1 MNFNGSGGLMFL
13 IIAGL
18 WVWVFVPTWFKRSQ
32 EKQLEKSSSIATR
45 AEIKNVR
52 AASTKSSISK
62 LAEQNFRLT
71 MTQRIFTG
79 LAFFAFAG
87 VISSIFMAVSQIF
100 YLIFSAIFSAIF
112 VASIAIV
119 RAAKRKNSDIIIAAT
134 RNRSSLYASVSNALK
149 SQGVEG
155 SIAGN
160 PVDKRAWEPNRLP
173 APRQRIGE
181 LEMPTLAE
189 VVEIEERAVKKTHA
203 TLDSSAL
210 DEILRRRRAN
220 G

>member
-1 MNFNGSGGLMFL
+1 MFL

-32 EKQLEKSSSIATR
+32 EKQQEKASSLAARTEIKTAREERAKPSIA
-45 AEIKNVR
+45 N
-52 AASTKSSISK
+52 
-62 LAEQNFRLT
+62 LAERNFRLT
-71 MTQRIFTG
+71 MTQNIFRG
-79 LAFFAFAG
+79 IAFFAFAG
-87 VISSIFMAVSQIF
+87 TFASIFMAVSQIF
-100 YLIFSAIFSAIF
+100 YLILTAIFSTIFIISLAIF
-112 VASIAIV
+112 
-119 RAAKRKNSDIIIAAT
+119 RAAKRKNTAVLRAA
-134 RNRSSLYASVSNALK
+134 RNSRSKLYASVSNALK
-149 SQGVEG
+149 SQGVES

-160 PVDKRAWEPNRLP
+160 PVDKRAWEPTRLP

-189 VVEIEERAVKKTHA
+189 VVEIEERAAKKSHA
-203 TLDSSAL
+203 TLDSTAL

>member
-1 MNFNGSGGLMFL
+1 MFL

>member
-32 EKQLEKSSSIATR
+32 EKQQEKTSAIKTR
-45 AEIKNVR
+45 AEIKIAKAQSAR
-52 AASTKSSISK
+52 SSISK
-62 LAEQNFRLT
+62 LAERNFRLT
-71 MTQRIFTG
+71 VTQRVFAG
-79 LAFFAFAG
+79 VAFFAFAAA
-87 VISSIFMAVSQIF
+87 ISTIFMAVSQIF
-100 YLIFSAIFSAIF
+100 YLIFSGIFSAIF
-112 VASIAIV
+112 VASLAIA
-119 RAAKRKNSDIIIAAT
+119 RAAKRKNSAILIAAT
-134 RNRSSLYASVSNALK
+134 RNRSNLYASVNNALK
-149 SQGVEG
+149 NQGDEG

-160 PVDKRAWEPNRLP
+160 PVDIRAWEPNKLP

-189 VVEIEERAVKKTHA
+189 VVEIEERAVKKSDA
-203 TLDSSAL
+203 TLDSTAL

>member
-1 MNFNGSGGLMFL
+1 MFL

-32 EKQLEKSSSIATR
+32 EKQLEKTSSIATR
-45 AEIKNVR
+45 TEIKNVKE
-52 AASTKSSISK
+52 ASTKSSISK
-62 LAEQNFRLT
+62 LAERNYRLT
-71 MTQRIFTG
+71 MTQRFFTG
-79 LAFFAFAG
+79 LAFFAFAAA
-87 VISSIFMAVSQIF
+87 ISSIFMAVSQIF
-100 YLIFSAIFSAIF
+100 YLIFSAVFSAIF
-112 VASIAIV
+112 IASVVVV
-119 RAAKRKNSDIIIAAT
+119 RAAKKKNAAIIIAAT

-160 PVDKRAWEPNRLP
+160 PVDKRDWEPNRLP

-189 VVEIEERAVKKTHA
+189 VVEIEERVVKKSHA
-203 TLDSSAL
+203 TLDSTAL

>member
-1 MNFNGSGGLMFL
+1 MFL

-32 EKQLEKSSSIATR
+32 EKQLEKTSSIANRT
-45 AEIKNVR
+45 EIKNVK
-52 AASTKSSISK
+52 AASTKSSISM
-62 LAEQNFRLT
+62 LAERNYRLT
-71 MTQRIFTG
+71 MTQRFFTG
-79 LAFFAFAG
+79 LAFFAFAAA
-87 VISSIFMAVSQIF
+87 ISSIFMAVSQIF
-100 YLIFSAIFSAIF
+100 YLIFSAVFSTIFITS
-112 VASIAIV
+112 VVIV
-119 RAAKRKNSDIIIAAT
+119 RAAKKKNAAIIIAAT

-189 VVEIEERAVKKTHA
+189 VVEIEERVVKKSHA
-203 TLDSSAL
+203 TLDSTAL

>member
-1 MNFNGSGGLMFL
+1 MFL

-32 EKQLEKSSSIATR
+32 EKQLEKTSSIESRT
-45 AEIKNVR
+45 EIKSVK

-62 LAEQNFRLT
+62 LAERNYRLT
-71 MTQRIFTG
+71 MTQRFFTG
-79 LAFFAFAG
+79 LAFFAFAAA
-87 VISSIFMAVSQIF
+87 ISSIFMAVSQIF
-100 YLIFSAIFSAIF
+100 YLIFSAVFSAIF
-112 VASIAIV
+112 ITSVVIV
-119 RAAKRKNSDIIIAAT
+119 RAAKKKNAAIIIAAT
-134 RNRSSLYASVSNALK
+134 QNRSSLYASVSNALK

-189 VVEIEERAVKKTHA
+189 VVEIEERVVKKSHA
-203 TLDSSAL
+203 TLDSTAL

>member
-1 MNFNGSGGLMFL
+1 MFL

-32 EKQLEKSSSIATR
+32 EKQLEKTSSIATR
-45 AEIKNVR
+45 TEIKNVK

-62 LAEQNFRLT
+62 LAERNYRLT
-71 MTQRIFTG
+71 MTQRFFTG
-79 LAFFAFAG
+79 LAFFAFAAA
-87 VISSIFMAVSQIF
+87 ISSIFMAVSQIF
-100 YLIFSAIFSAIF
+100 YLIFSAVFSAIF
-112 VASIAIV
+112 ITSVVIV
-119 RAAKRKNSDIIIAAT
+119 RAAKKKNAAIIIAAT
-134 RNRSSLYASVSNALK
+134 QNRSSLYASVSNALK

-189 VVEIEERAVKKTHA
+189 VVEIEERVVKNSHA
-203 TLDSSAL
+203 TLDSTAL